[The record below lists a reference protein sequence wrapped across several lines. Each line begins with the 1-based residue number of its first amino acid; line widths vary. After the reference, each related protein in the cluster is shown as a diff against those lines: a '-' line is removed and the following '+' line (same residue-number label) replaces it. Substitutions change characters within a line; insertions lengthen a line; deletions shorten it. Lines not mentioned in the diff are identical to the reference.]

1 MIKVWRVIPV
11 SKETKEEVDKILDR
25 NSFRSYDMF
34 IKYLIEEYKS
44 RGEKEWDKKK

>member
-11 SKETKEEVDKILDR
+11 SEETKKEVDKILDR

-34 IKYLIEEYKS
+34 IKYLLDKYKN
-44 RGEKEWDKKK
+44 RGEKG